1 MLREW
6 GSPTLFLTFS
16 CAEYECPEIANYLKK
31 VNQVPESYPVG
42 MLCCEYPISAS
53 RKFSLK
59 FHSMFNTVILKGQVL
74 GKVDHYFFK
83 KEYQTRGAPHYHVV
97 LWLQDAPVIGKDQ
110 ANQVLD
116 WIQQR
121 ITCRIPEEKTNPE
134 LNRLV
139 TRYQMH

>member
-1 MLREW
+1 M
-6 GSPTLFLTFS
+6 
-16 CAEYECPEIANYLKK
+16 
-31 VNQVPESYPVG
+31 PESYPVG
-42 MLCCEYPISAS
+42 KLCCEDPISVS
-53 RKFSLK
+53 RTFSLK